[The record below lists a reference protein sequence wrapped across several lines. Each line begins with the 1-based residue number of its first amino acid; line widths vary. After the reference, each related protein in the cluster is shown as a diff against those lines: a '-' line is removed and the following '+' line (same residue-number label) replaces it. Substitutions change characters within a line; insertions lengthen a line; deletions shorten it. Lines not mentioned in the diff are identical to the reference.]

1 MRDAIPQPANPSHNR
16 LSSQLLSRLLSLRGW
31 TELQLAEHSGIA
43 CSAVSA
49 HLSGQRRIGSQHL
62 AAYLKVLECHER
74 AAFLSTWL
82 RDNLDPELVADLLE
96 GTKTDSLPGLQE
108 NQRRML
114 AWWATAIARDS
125 GLAKILDDVATQ
137 SGFKFAAGTAKT
149 FAMILPARE
158 VEHGKKDCCPDP
170 SFQSTTT
177 RARRG
182 TRRGKPKGRSVKLG
196 GNKRR
201 RIMAAEPQ

>member
-1 MRDAIPQPANPSHNR
+1 VNSPQRTRDAIPQPANPSHNR
-16 LSSQLLSRLLSLRGW
+16 LSSQLLSRLLGLRGW

-62 AAYLKVLECHER
+62 AAYLKVLERHEQ

-82 RDNLDPELVADLLE
+82 RDNLDPDLVADLLA

-125 GLAKILDDVATQ
+125 GLAKILDGIATQ
-137 SGFKFAAGTAKT
+137 SGFKFPAGLSSPMNTRRSIPKT
-149 FAMILPARE
+149 FFSSRCKRGP
-158 VEHGKKDCCPDP
+158 
-170 SFQSTTT
+170 
-177 RARRG
+177 RRDVIG
-182 TRRGKPKGRSVKLG
+182 
-196 GNKRR
+196 
-201 RIMAAEPQ
+201 